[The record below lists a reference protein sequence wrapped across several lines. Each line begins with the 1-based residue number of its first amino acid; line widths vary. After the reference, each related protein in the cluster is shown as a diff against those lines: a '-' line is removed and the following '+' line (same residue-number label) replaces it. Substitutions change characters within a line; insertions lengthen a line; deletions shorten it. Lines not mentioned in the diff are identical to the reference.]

1 MDWNAW
7 IQELTTWGSN
17 SDLLKYSLFTTVIT
31 TIVILICAK
40 IIKRLL
46 FQLIEKRYKGANKS
60 YVLRFVGI
68 LIYSI
73 AAYGFLDLLTPFE
86 TILKTLLAS
95 GGVIAVVLGLAAQEA
110 AGNFINGL
118 MITIFKPFKI
128 GDLIKVNNG
137 ELTGIV
143 CDISIRHTVIQTYEN
158 TKIIVPNS
166 VIDKAVLENVT
177 TVGNQKGNFLE
188 LEISYESDL
197 DLAMRIIQE
206 EVMKHPNYIDVRK
219 EKDILAKKPPVITR
233 LIAFEES
240 GMKLKTT
247 VYSKNQAEGY
257 ALLSDL
263 RIAIKKRFD
272 ASGIDIPYP
281 HRTIVMKEYN
291 ENTK

>member
-1 MDWNAW
+1 MNWKNW
-7 IQELTTWGSN
+7 IDDMTTWGSN
-17 SDLLKYSLFTTVIT
+17 SDLLKYSLFTTIVT
-31 TIVILICAK
+31 TIVIFISAK

-46 FQLIEKRYKGANKS
+46 FQLIEKRYKGANKN
-60 YVLRFVGI
+60 YVLRFVTI
-68 LIYSI
+68 LIYLI
-73 AAYGFLDLLTPFE
+73 ATYAFLDLLTPFE

-110 AGNFINGL
+110 TGNFINGL

-137 ELTGIV
+137 ELVGVV

-177 TVGNQKGNFLE
+177 AVGNHKGNFLE
-188 LEISYESDL
+188 LEISYDSDL
-197 DLAMRIIQE
+197 DLAMSIIEE
-206 EVMKHPNYIDVRK
+206 EVKKHPNFIDVRTK
-219 EKDILAKKPPVITR
+219 EEIIAKKSSVITR

-257 ALLSDL
+257 AMLSDL
-263 RIAIKKRFD
+263 RISIKKRFD
-272 ASGIDIPYP
+272 DAGIEIPYP
-281 HRTIVMKEYN
+281 HRTIIMKEYD
-291 ENTK
+291 EKAE